1 MQWRKRLR
9 EALKSPGLKL
19 ALCTALLL
27 VVASVG
33 FYYTERAYRAQ
44 SLFEAFYWAIV
55 TLTTVGYGDV
65 VPTTTPG
72 RVLGMLVMVSGIGL
86 VSTLTGSLASLL
98 VERKAQ
104 KRKGLLKVR
113 LVDHIVILSWNSYA
127 TRLIRSLSQQG
138 GAALQVALVNEL
150 PQDQREELAYE
161 LDLEERLH
169 FVFGNPTQKNVVNRA
184 AVEEAQAV
192 FILSQAGLEPKDA
205 DQQSIYAA
213 LTVRSLA
220 PKTPVFGE
228 VLLAENRER
237 LLRAGVNEILPRGEI
252 SCALLGY
259 MGANPS
265 VWPFFQH
272 LFGLQGAGL
281 LGFRSLTSEEKSQTW
296 GRLLLQERKQSG
308 GLPLAL
314 CRQTKE
320 VSLEDVL
327 DEGSALDK
335 FILELFAASG
345 RNTLLGRSGP
355 AVLVNPAD
363 EQLLD
368 SYDGLLFLKSG
379 GCA

>member
-1 MQWRKRLR
+1 L
-9 EALKSPGLKL
+9 AKL
-19 ALCTALLL
+19 VLLSGLLL
-27 VVASVG
+27 VVASLG
-33 FYYTERAYRAQ
+33 FYYAEREFRSQ

-65 VPTTTPG
+65 VPTTTTG

-86 VSTLTGSLASLL
+86 VSTLSGSLASFL
-98 VERKAQ
+98 VDRKAQ

-127 TRLIRSLSQQG
+127 TRLIRSLAQQG
-138 GAALQVALVNEL
+138 GQGAQVVLVNEL

-161 LDLEERLH
+161 LGLENRLH
-169 FVFGNPTQKNVVNRA
+169 FVFGNPTQKNVVSRA
-184 AVEEAQAV
+184 ATDTAQAV
-192 FILSQAGLEPKDA
+192 FILSQAGVEPKDA

-220 PKTPVFGE
+220 PKTPIFGE

-265 VWPFFQH
+265 IWPFFQH

-281 LGFRSLTSEEKSQTW
+281 LGFRPLTAEEKTQTW
-296 GRLLLQERKQSG
+296 GRLLLEERKQNG

-314 CRQTKE
+314 CRQTKD

-345 RNTLLGRSGP
+345 RQTLLGRSGP

-363 EQLLD
+363 AQALD
-368 SYDGLLFLKSG
+368 SYDGLLFLKPGTS
-379 GCA
+379 A